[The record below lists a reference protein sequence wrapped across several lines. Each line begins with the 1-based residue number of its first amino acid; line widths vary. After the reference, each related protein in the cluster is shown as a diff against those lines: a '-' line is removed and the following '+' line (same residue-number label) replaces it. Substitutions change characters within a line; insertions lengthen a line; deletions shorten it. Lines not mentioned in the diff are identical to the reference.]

1 MVEYYDLTKFE
12 STISKACKLGYEIIY
27 ISSINKYKY
36 SITTFSSRV
45 ALYEY
50 LKAFNQEVFNLQIF
64 KNGKDITEKVNKMLE
79 KL

>member
-1 MVEYYDLTKFE
+1 MKYYDLTKFE
-12 STISKACKLGYEIIY
+12 STISKVCKLGYEIIY
-27 ISSINKYKY
+27 ITSINKYKC

-50 LKAFNQEVFNLQIF
+50 LKAFNQEVFNLRIF
-64 KNGKDITEKVNKMLE
+64 KNGKDITEKVNKMLK